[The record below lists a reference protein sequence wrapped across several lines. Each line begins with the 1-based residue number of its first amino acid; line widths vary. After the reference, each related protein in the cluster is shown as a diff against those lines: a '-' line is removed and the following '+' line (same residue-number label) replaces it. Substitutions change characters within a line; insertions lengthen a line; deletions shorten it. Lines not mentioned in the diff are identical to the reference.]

1 MKIEVEFIQVPTPV
15 TVISLIGELDA
26 SNYTILV
33 EKASDLYQ
41 SGTRNLL
48 IDLSQMPFM
57 ASSGLVAFHRV
68 ALIMREEYP
77 TEPHEQWN
85 PMQAIAHEVH
95 SKSGHD
101 HHCKLL
107 NPQSRVTQT
116 LQVTGF
122 DKILAVYFDKKE
134 ALASFS

>member
-1 MKIEVEFIQVPTPV
+1 MKIEVEFVQVPIPV
-15 TVISLIGELDA
+15 TVIVPIGELDA

-33 EKASDLYQ
+33 EKVSDLYQ

-48 IDLSQMPFM
+48 IDLSRVPFM

-68 ALIMREEYP
+68 ALIMREDSPIEL
-77 TEPHEQWN
+77 QDQRN
-85 PMQAIAHEVH
+85 PMRAIAQEVQ
-95 SKSGHD
+95 SKRGHD

-107 NPQSRVTQT
+107 NPQARVAQT

-122 DKILAVYFDKKE
+122 DKILAVYFDRKE
-134 ALASFS
+134 ALESFG